1 MKGKNEGECESSRAR
16 AQKKRA
22 LSLSSR
28 ADRVLA
34 HVIPLF
40 PFPFNRLS
48 RRLKVD
54 EILKI
59 QLRSFSC
66 KTHLVTDY
74 ATVKLNANRKH
85 CCLGYA
91 YKRLKLINNKV
102 DKKKSV
108 KKVTGKRDPQDNAY
122 IRFFN

>member
-54 EILKI
+54 EIL
-59 QLRSFSC
+59 
-66 KTHLVTDY
+66 THLVTDY

-108 KKVTGKRDPQDNAY
+108 KKFTGKRDPQDNSY